1 MHVYT
6 YMHPIH
12 DACPCFLDDRDI
24 EWTHA
29 VLRTCSLCTST
40 SQLGISSVIFSSLAA
55 TSSQLQPLS
64 QYKYIRVWRICR
76 LRTEENVVCQSG
88 GSSQGSG
95 SIRQD
100 CQGCICISTL
110 CYERLQRRACRMSS
124 PGSRVPKVPVTRFVV
139 SHRFHDICPSRNLFL
154 LAATERSRVLC
165 ILGANDEWQRLEVV
179 LWWIVYVARPCPNK
193 STAWR
198 AASKPADN

>member
-1 MHVYT
+1 M
-6 YMHPIH
+6 
-12 DACPCFLDDRDI
+12 DACCI
-24 EWTHA
+24 AH
-29 VLRTCSLCTST
+29 VLTLYLNLPTWHQQCYLLFSRRNFQPGKIILPKSPPAST
-40 SQLGISSVIFSSLAA
+40 TRLRASKL
-55 TSSQLQPLS
+55 QLQPLS

-179 LWWIVYVARPCPNK
+179 LWWIVYVGMNHHRFLGYSPIKRRNK
-193 STAWR
+193 S
-198 AASKPADN
+198 D